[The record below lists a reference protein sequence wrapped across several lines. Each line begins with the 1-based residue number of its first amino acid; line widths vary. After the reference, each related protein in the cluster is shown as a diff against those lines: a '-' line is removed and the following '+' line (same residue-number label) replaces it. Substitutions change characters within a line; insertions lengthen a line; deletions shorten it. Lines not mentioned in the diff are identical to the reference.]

1 MEIMELFDESTMN
14 LNLQGETKDQIIE
27 EMVTLLDEAECSLI
41 RTTIKKRSMPEKN
54 SPPQD
59 LDLTLRS
66 RMPRPQQ

>member
-27 EMVTLLDEAECSLI
+27 EMVTLLDEGGVLAD
-41 RTTIKKRSMPEKN
+41 K
-54 SPPQD
+54 D